1 MIFRVILFDGVC
13 NLCNTSV
20 NFIIDHDS
28 KKKFRFASLQSEF
41 AQNLIENSSTENKLY
56 TSNGLLLLNEDI
68 RKELNSLNSILYFED
83 GIFYTK
89 SDAVLR
95 IAEYLDGIYKFISI
109 GKILP
114 TSFRDLIYEYIAR
127 NRYRWFGKS
136 ESCRMPTPEL
146 KDRFLG

>member
-1 MIFRVILFDGVC
+1 MNQIILFDGVC
-13 NLCNTSV
+13 NLCNASV

-28 KKKFRFASLQSEF
+28 KKKFHFTSLQSEF
-41 AQNLIENSSTENKLY
+41 AQSLIINSSSENKLF
-56 TSNGLLLLNEDI
+56 TPKGIIPLNQEMQ
-68 RKELNSLNSILYFED
+68 KELNSLNSIIYFED
-83 GIFYTK
+83 NVFYQK
-89 SDAVLR
+89 SDAALR
-95 IAEYLDGIYKFISI
+95 IARHLDGIYKLISI

-114 TSFRDLIYEYIAR
+114 TALRDSIYEYIAR

>member
-1 MIFRVILFDGVC
+1 MIFKLILFDGVC
-13 NLCNTSV
+13 NLCNASV

-28 KKKFRFASLQSEF
+28 KNNFRFASLQSEF
-41 AQNLIENSSTENKLY
+41 TQNLIENSSTENKLY

-68 RKELNSLNSILYFED
+68 RKELNSLNSILYFEN

-89 SDAVLR
+89 SDAALR
-95 IAEYLDGIYKFISI
+95 ITGQLDGIYKFISF

-136 ESCRMPTPEL
+136 ESCRMPTTEL

>member
-1 MIFRVILFDGVC
+1 MLFKIILLDGVC
-13 NLCNTSV
+13 NLCNASV

-28 KKKFRFASLQSEF
+28 GKKFRFASLQSEF
-41 AQNLIENSSTENKLY
+41 AQNLIQNSASENKLY
-56 TSNGLLLLNEDI
+56 TTNGLLLLNEEI
-68 RKELNSLNSILYFED
+68 RKELNSLNSILYLEN

-89 SDAVLR
+89 SDAALR
-95 IAEYLDGIYKFISI
+95 IAAHLDGIYKFISI

-114 TSFRDLIYEYIAR
+114 TSFRDIIYEYIAR

-136 ESCRMPTPEL
+136 ESCRMSTPEL

>member
-1 MIFRVILFDGVC
+1 MLFKIILFDGVC
-13 NLCNTSV
+13 NLCNASV

-28 KKKFRFASLQSEF
+28 QKKFRFASLQSNF
-41 AQNLIENSSTENKLY
+41 AQDLIQNSSSENKIF
-56 TSNGLLLLNEDI
+56 TSTGLLPLNENI
-68 RKELNSLNSILYFED
+68 RKELNSLNSILYFEN

-89 SDAVLR
+89 SEAALR
-95 IAEYLDGIYKFISI
+95 IAAHLDGIYKIISI

-114 TSFRDLIYEYIAR
+114 TSLRDSIYECIAR